1 MLFNTLHINTCR
13 FKSNKNMTL
22 FISLCMYILYQTLFI
37 IFPRQKLENKN
48 YNDTN
53 TNVHV
58 LESVTHDLQ

>member
-1 MLFNTLHINTCR
+1 
-13 FKSNKNMTL
+13 
-22 FISLCMYILYQTLFI
+22 MYILYQTLFI

-58 LESVTHDLQ
+58 LESVTHDLQWRVHVHVLERDTHDLQWHVYMYMY